1 MSGKIWRSVST
12 TVLAYSLRPTRASYI
27 TRKNMQCAKEV
38 RQMKRITGITGLAAV
53 VMATLLM
60 AGPGLAAD
68 NAREPM
74 SVEKPGKLAM
84 PHRVTGNVVS
94 VDEAAGTFTVQD
106 SKGKDYVLTADP
118 ALGSQ
123 LSDVKAGGHVKVSYK
138 KAPSGQL
145 IATKIAP
152 ADARPMR

>member
-1 MSGKIWRSVST
+1 
-12 TVLAYSLRPTRASYI
+12 
-27 TRKNMQCAKEV
+27 
-38 RQMKRITGITGLAAV
+38 MKRITGITGLAAG

-118 ALGSQ
+118 ARGSQ

-152 ADARPMR
+152 ADPTSTRTR